1 MISPTH
7 FKRGVMYSVFS
18 RNAGL
23 GIEGRVSDLARL
35 RWQCPSVPPFVSA
48 SVARCQPPTHLTSPH
63 PTQTLKSFDFILT
76 KIRSSH
82 VKYNKKIFNTF
93 TRIKIYHFAIK
104 FFVPILGFLNK
115 SEVPER
121 QNCPQ
126 KLKHSGYFF
135 LFSYFQDKILRKFDR
150 FSFWERFVQILKSIF
165 RKLYL
170 RTLLFHRVSKL
181 LRNSNRF

>member
-1 MISPTH
+1 MLFDLSLKKMASRTQIVAPASRFCLLH
-7 FKRGVMYSVFS
+7 QGQMFVYSFDIYSVFS

-93 TRIKIYHFAIK
+93 TRIKISLFAIK

-121 QNCPQ
+121 QNGPQ

-135 LFSYFQDKILRKFDR
+135 LFSYF
-150 FSFWERFVQILKSIF
+150 
-165 RKLYL
+165 
-170 RTLLFHRVSKL
+170 
-181 LRNSNRF
+181 

>member
-1 MISPTH
+1 M
-7 FKRGVMYSVFS
+7 
-18 RNAGL
+18 
-23 GIEGRVSDLARL
+23 
-35 RWQCPSVPPFVSA
+35 
-48 SVARCQPPTHLTSPH
+48 
-63 PTQTLKSFDFILT
+63 
-76 KIRSSH
+76 
-82 VKYNKKIFNTF
+82 KYNKKIFNTF
-93 TRIKIYHFAIK
+93 TRIKISLFAIK

-165 RKLYL
+165 RKFYL

-181 LRNSNRF
+181 LGNTNRFWFVQAPLNLTPILKFKILFMYIFAIAILVIAWSP